1 MRKTQVIYHKRLAID
16 KKVST
21 IQDME
26 TQKLKN
32 QLLSIANTI
41 QAILSELPETAIE
54 AVRIQEHRDNCPVCK
69 QVFSDEDPMMSRGV
83 HSRCYKRIQ
92 RENRLEEAELS
103 GVLLPKIQSG
113 RRKLI
118 DLNEVI
124 NSPQELKK
132 KPARNSKKR

>member
-1 MRKTQVIYHKRLAID
+1 MRKTQVICCKPLAID

-32 QLLSIANTI
+32 QLLSIANVI
-41 QAILSELPETAIE
+41 QAILNDLSESTNE
-54 AVRIQEHRDNCPVCK
+54 AARLQGHRDHCPVCDK
-69 QVFSDEDPMMSRGV
+69 AFSEKDPMTSRGV
-83 HSRCYKRIQ
+83 HGRCYKRIQ
-92 RENRLEEAELS
+92 REKRLEEAELS
-103 GVLLPKIQSG
+103 GVLLPKAQVG

-124 NSPQELKK
+124 NGLQESKK
-132 KPARNSKKR
+132 KTTRNPKK

>member
-1 MRKTQVIYHKRLAID
+1 MRKTQVIYCKRLAID

-21 IQDME
+21 IRDME

-41 QAILSELPETAIE
+41 QAILNDLSESPPETL
-54 AVRIQEHRDNCPVCK
+54 RFQGSRDHCPVCK
-69 QVFSDEDPMMSRGV
+69 EAFSEDDPMTSRGV

-92 RENRLEEAELS
+92 RANRLEEAELS
-103 GVLLPKIQSG
+103 GVLLPKAQVG

-124 NSPQELKK
+124 NGLQESKK
-132 KPARNSKKR
+132 KTTRNPKK